1 MRIAKLE
8 IVGLFLAIVSVMALW
23 PLNADFG
30 SPNTAWAQET
40 DDAANPFGK
49 STDASD
55 ASKPIRKAAVKKAQ
69 PESAKAEQAKVMPS
83 DASKKV
89 GPRHSANTLKAQQ
102 LRDALESITN
112 LEYVEI
118 PFIDVKRE
126 LEDKY
131 GFNLVLGVS
140 AIDDSLTEEE
150 LVTVRFRGI
159 KLSNALRLMLRNFN
173 ATYVVQDGFIKI
185 ISIDNAG
192 DPFFFSQRMINVRSL
207 LGLIRQRDSRLAESQ
222 PTPEGK
228 TALNPERMLIEAI
241 TTIVGPDQWASSG
254 QGEATI
260 QVIGGVLVMSG
271 PENLLSG
278 VSNFIHDLNFELSAD

>member
-8 IVGLFLAIVSVMALW
+8 IVGLFLAIVSMMALW

-55 ASKPIRKAAVKKAQ
+55 APKTIRKAAVKKAQ
-69 PESAKAEQAKVMPS
+69 PESAKAEQAKVVP
-83 DASKKV
+83 KKA
-89 GPRHSANTLKAQQ
+89 GPRHSANTLKAHQ
-102 LRDALESITN
+102 LRDTLESITN

-131 GFNLVLGVS
+131 GFNIVLDQS
-140 AIDDSLTEEE
+140 AIDDSLTDEE
-150 LVTVRFRGI
+150 LVTVRLRDI
-159 KLSNALRLMLRNFN
+159 SLSNALRLMLRNFN

-222 PTPEGK
+222 PPPEGK

-271 PENLLSG
+271 PDYLLNG
-278 VSNFIHDLNFELSAD
+278 VSNFIHDLNLELSEN

>member
-1 MRIAKLE
+1 M
-8 IVGLFLAIVSVMALW
+8 
-23 PLNADFG
+23 
-30 SPNTAWAQET
+30 
-40 DDAANPFGK
+40 PFG
-49 STDASD
+49 D
-55 ASKPIRKAAVKKAQ
+55 IR
-69 PESAKAEQAKVMPS
+69 
-83 DASKKV
+83 
-89 GPRHSANTLKAQQ
+89 R
-102 LRDALESITN
+102 N
-112 LEYVEI
+112 LE
-118 PFIDVKRE
+118 DA
-126 LEDKY
+126 Y
-131 GFNLVLGVS
+131 GFNIVLDQS
-140 AIDDSLTEEE
+140 AVDDSLTDEE
-150 LVTVRFRGI
+150 LVTVRLRDI
-159 KLSNALRLMLRNFN
+159 SLSHALLLILRNFN
-173 ATYVVQDGFIKI
+173 ATYVVQNGVIKI

-192 DPFFFSQRMINVRSL
+192 DPFFFSQRMIYVRSL